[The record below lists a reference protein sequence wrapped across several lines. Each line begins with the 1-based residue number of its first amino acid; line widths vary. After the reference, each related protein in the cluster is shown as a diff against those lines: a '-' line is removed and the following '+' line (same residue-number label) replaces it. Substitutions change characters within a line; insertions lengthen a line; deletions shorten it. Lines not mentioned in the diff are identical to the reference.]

1 MSDVNDISYMRLAL
15 KLAKKGVGY
24 VNPNPPVGA
33 VIVKDGKILSTGYHK
48 RYGDFHAER
57 NAILDAF
64 KRNINLDGSTM
75 YVTLEPCDHYGKT
88 PPCTDL
94 IIQAGIKK
102 VVVATRDPNPVSGNG
117 IDKLRNNGIEVEVG
131 ILENQAKE
139 LMKFFIKY
147 ITKKTPYVTLKY
159 ASTLDGK
166 IADRYGNSK
175 WITNELRKMVHR
187 LRKEHMAVLVGAN
200 TVLMDNPQLSIRLIN
215 SKKEAPIKVILD
227 RESET
232 LKRLNSLN
240 VFSKNAGVIVF
251 TAANENYISLPKHV
265 KVINCIDPEKIL
277 KHLYNE
283 GIDSVLIEGGSESFS
298 QFLPFADEIY
308 GFYGL
313 KVLGEGKDIFSK
325 ISVTLGTPFD
335 FSIKEFKVSK
345 NKSEFLVVMQRCSQ
359 G

>member
-147 ITKKTPYVTLKY
+147 VTKKTPYVTLKY

-166 IADRYGNSK
+166 IADKYGNSK
-175 WITNELRKMVHR
+175 WITNELRKIVHR
-187 LRKEHMAVLVGAN
+187 LRIEHMAVLVGAG
-200 TVLMDNPQLSIRLIN
+200 TVLIDNPQLNIRLVH
-215 SKKEAPIKVILD
+215 SKKKSPIKIVLD
-227 RESET
+227 KEGKT
-232 LKRLNSLN
+232 LEKVDSLN
-240 VFSKNAGVIVF
+240 VYSKDAKVIVF
-251 TAANENYISLPKHV
+251 TNVSNDFNI
-265 KVINCIDPEKIL
+265 PEHIKLIRSTEPEEIL
-277 KHLYNE
+277 KHLYAE
-283 GIDSVLIEGGSESFS
+283 GIDSVLIEGGSEISS

>member
-102 VVVATRDPNPVSGNG
+102 VVVATKDPNPVSGNG

-147 ITKKTPYVTLKY
+147 VTKKIPYVTLKY

-166 IADRYGNSK
+166 IADKYGNSK
-175 WITNELRKMVHR
+175 WITNELRKIVHG
-187 LRKEHMAVLVGAN
+187 LRIEHMAVLVGAG
-200 TVLMDNPQLSIRLIN
+200 TVLIDNPQLNIRLVR
-215 SKKEAPIKVILD
+215 SKKKSPIRIVLD
-227 RESET
+227 KEGKT
-232 LKRLNSLN
+232 LEKIDSLN
-240 VFSKNAGVIVF
+240 VYSKDAKVIVF
-251 TAANENYISLPKHV
+251 TNVSNDFNI
-265 KVINCIDPEKIL
+265 PEHIKLIRSTEPEEIL
-277 KHLYNE
+277 KHLYAE
-283 GIDSVLIEGGSESFS
+283 GIDSVLIEGGSEIFS

-313 KVLGEGKDIFSK
+313 KVLGKGKDIFSK